1 MMDWLKTASAATYS
15 VPDFR
20 FADGGTLDLRLHYR
34 TLGVLAPDRSNA
46 VLMLHGTTSGGR
58 QFLQP
63 STADFLFAAG
73 RPLDVGK
80 YFIVL
85 PDAIGHGGSSKPS
98 DGLEAAFPRY
108 CYADIVDAQHRLVTE
123 GLGLERLRLVLGTS
137 MGGMQTWMWG
147 ERYPQMMDALLP
159 IASLPERVGGRNLLW
174 RRLLIKIIQLGED
187 ERRGA
192 STEQPPSLGLA
203 WSLFEL
209 MVDSPARLTNAFAGP
224 DDADDHI
231 RSVAEAALK
240 AEKANDV
247 IWEFDA
253 SRDYDP
259 AAGLS
264 LIQAPL
270 LAVNFADDELNP
282 VELGGLKRA
291 IAQVRCGRAV
301 TLPVGPKFRGHH
313 TLRMAEI
320 WQEYVEQLLNQ
331 TEQPHSSG
339 HCASMRPDERSD
351 SGELP
356 TKVTA
361 GLQ

>member
-1 MMDWLKTASAATYS
+1 MTDWLKSARAATLR
-15 VPDFR
+15 VPGFK
-20 FADGGTLDLRLHYR
+20 FADGGNLDLRLHYR

-46 VLMLHGTTSGGR
+46 ILMLHGTTGGGA

-63 STADFLFAAG
+63 TTADFLFAAG
-73 RPLDVGK
+73 QPLDVGK
-80 YFIVL
+80 YFIIL

-108 CYADIVDAQHRLVTE
+108 CYADIVEAQHRLVTE

-147 ERYPQMMDALLP
+147 ERYPDMMDALLP
-159 IASLPERVGGRNLLW
+159 IASLPEPVDGRNLLW

-192 STEQPPSLGLA
+192 STQQPPSLGLA
-203 WSLFEL
+203 WNLFEL
-209 MVDSPARLTNAFAGP
+209 MVDSPARLTTAFAGP
-224 DDADDHI
+224 GDADNHI
-231 RSVAEAALK
+231 QSVAEAALK
-240 AEKANDV
+240 VEKVNDV

-259 AAGLS
+259 SSGLG

-282 VELGGLKRA
+282 VELGGLERA
-291 IAQVRCGRAV
+291 IAQVRRGHAV
-301 TLPVGPKFRGHH
+301 TLPARPKSPGHQ
-313 TLRMAEI
+313 TLQIAEV
-320 WQEYVEQLLNQ
+320 WQDYVRQLPQQ
-331 TEQPHSSG
+331 TE
-339 HCASMRPDERSD
+339 AR
-351 SGELP
+351 
-356 TKVTA
+356 A
-361 GLQ
+361 